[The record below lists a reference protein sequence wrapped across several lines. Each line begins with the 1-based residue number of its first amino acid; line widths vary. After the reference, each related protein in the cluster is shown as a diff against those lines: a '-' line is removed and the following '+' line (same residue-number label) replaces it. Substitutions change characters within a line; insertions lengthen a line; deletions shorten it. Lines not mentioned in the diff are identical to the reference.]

1 MIEKQSTQWH
11 TLRCTHA
18 RWKNPAKERA
28 LPIVKRNKSNMETTL
43 AANMMH
49 VAAVASALTVR
60 QSQSFRSARQPHKQC
75 CVRLHNKTRRHGFN
89 CRMKRKHHHHQPF
102 TPISSPRP
110 KQNANHVTQ
119 HSWPLPPTLHPPTHS
134 AHHKEDSPAAAI
146 SISTKRKAT
155 KKARREEQSCQSL
168 IRPQTI
174 CAPRRLGCQCGF
186 LPYA

>member
-1 MIEKQSTQWH
+1 MHACALEGSGTSHHNNTHYQSSNEQNKH
-11 TLRCTHA
+11 GNHPGGEHDA
-18 RWKNPAKERA
+18 RRGGRVGVDGSAIAEFSFAATTSRTMVRSPAQQ
-28 LPIVKRNKSNMETTL
+28 NM
-43 AANMMH
+43 
-49 VAAVASALTVR
+49 S
-60 QSQSFRSARQPHKQC
+60 
-75 CVRLHNKTRRHGFN
+75 HGLN
-89 CRMKRKHHHHQPF
+89 CQMEMTHHHHQPF

-174 CAPRRLGCQCGF
+174 CAPRRLGCQRGF
-186 LPYA
+186 HPYS